1 MVVVYVL
8 WRCIKAVNGV
18 NSVNYNGVAIFACNL
33 AKVWKLGNAR
43 WTPSAPEVDYC
54 YLTATGCNRVD
65 KLARKTVLTVY
76 NVAHLAG
83 FDIVGDITLKDHITG
98 KIYK

>member
-1 MVVVYVL
+1 MNDDRKNSEGYSDPTPY
-8 WRCIKAVNGV
+8 RAIKNIE
-18 NSVNYNGVAIFACNL
+18 NEQRRDS
-33 AKVWKLGNAR
+33 KQR
-43 WTPSAPEVDYC
+43 
-54 YLTATGCNRVD
+54 
-65 KLARKTVLTVY
+65 LARKTILTVY

>member
-1 MVVVYVL
+1 MRDDRKNSEGYSDPTPYHA
-8 WRCIKAVNGV
+8 IKNIEKSGRKW
-18 NSVNYNGVAIFACNL
+18 L
-33 AKVWKLGNAR
+33 AK
-43 WTPSAPEVDYC
+43 
-54 YLTATGCNRVD
+54 
-65 KLARKTVLTVY
+65 KTVLTLY